1 MSASSRRLGSLGASF
16 VAGIV
21 VLSTVPSP
29 ATAAYT
35 SWDVVWDHTSHAST
49 YAYAYKDKN
58 CTSTGSRRVR
68 LDNGHL
74 WADEM
79 KSIKSPVTYMSV
91 WYNYTENFIL
101 TYNTCWNLRGNE
113 KIISLYGYSPY
124 RPA

>member
-1 MSASSRRLGSLGASF
+1 
-16 VAGIV
+16 
-21 VLSTVPSP
+21 
-29 ATAAYT
+29 
-35 SWDVVWDHTSHAST
+35 
-49 YAYAYKDKN
+49 
-58 CTSTGSRRVR
+58 
-68 LDNGHL
+68 
-74 WADEM
+74 M